1 MYKILIVDIETEN
14 RPWYGQVAS
23 PFNPENYIVAP
34 GWRVD
39 TVHDDGSI
47 DEGEVQYR
55 YFHSAEEADA
65 GADWFNVLDECSIMV
80 AHNSMFEQKWFLSKH
95 RSVLEAFLKRG
106 GRIACTQQA
115 EYLISNQQELYPS
128 LDETAIKYGGTHKV
142 DGVKILWEQ
151 GYLTSQID
159 KDLLIE
165 YLAGPSGDIE
175 NTAITFY
182 GQMAK
187 LEELGMTQM
196 FWERCEAKLAFGYCE
211 WFGLHVDP
219 EVAEKN
225 RAAQEAEI
233 ASLREQLQGLLP
245 ADLPPEVEF
254 SWTSRYDLS
263 ALIYGGPVKGRI
275 KVPYDPPQY
284 VKIDCVETL
293 DGDQLPWKDGEIYVD
308 GEWYEPAALEQLEQV
323 AFKRYASGK
332 NKGQIKVVRVD
343 SDEEKLKWGELVYQ
357 MPGLVKLEELPDVI
371 KAKYLGKRA
380 EFRGS
385 QFLCDGVTPVYSTAE
400 DALKGLKNFVPE
412 VKLMVE
418 LSKLEKDTGTYYL
431 RTEYNKDGSVK
442 EVKGML
448 QFVQKEDNIV
458 HHSLNTEATTTTRLS
473 SSRPNLQ
480 NLPRADEDADGEAKS
495 RVKEMFTSRFGA
507 QGRIIEVDYSALEVV
522 MLCAMTK
529 DMDLLKL
536 LQAGTDMH
544 CYRLAFQ
551 LGEPY
556 EEVLAKVKDEKHPE
570 HGKYKALRSNIKP
583 LSFADQYGASA
594 AGLAFNTGCTI
605 EFAEQ
610 FQENEAK
617 LFPIS
622 RGYRQVIIDEVN
634 RTGSQPSGIHRE
646 MYDNGRWGV
655 YRRGYFAGPSTTR
668 YSFRQHPTW
677 DKESRQEIMAFKPTQ
692 MANYPFQGEAGF
704 MMSSSMGRICRWL
717 ISKDWFD
724 NQVCLINNVHDAA
737 YMDAANEAVGREAA
751 LGAKAIMEDAPR
763 HLTALWPAYDMA
775 DVPFP
780 AAAEMGPSMMTK
792 THVE

>member
-1 MYKILIVDIETEN
+1 MYKIFITDLETEN
-14 RPWYGQVAS
+14 KPWYGQVAS

-39 TVHDDGSI
+39 TVHDDGSV
-47 DEGEVQYR
+47 EVGETKWR
-55 YFHSAEEADA
+55 YFASAEEADA
-65 GADWFNVLDECSIMV
+65 GADWFDELEGCAIMV
-80 AHNSMFEQKWFLSKH
+80 AHNSMFEQKWFLSKY
-95 RSVLEAFLKRG
+95 RERFEAFLKAG
-106 GRIACTQQA
+106 GRLACTQMA
-115 EYLISNQQELYPS
+115 EYLITAQQELYPS
-128 LDETAIKYGGTHKV
+128 LDETAVKYGGTHKV

-165 YLAGPSGDIE
+165 YLAGPSGDID
-175 NTAITFY
+175 NTALTFY
-182 GQMAK
+182 GQQEK
-187 LEELGMTQM
+187 LAEMGMTDM
-196 FWERCEAKLAFGYCE
+196 YWERCDSKLAFGYCE

-219 EVAEKN
+219 EVAERN

-233 ASLREQLQGLLP
+233 AEMRAKLNELLP
-245 ADLPPEVEF
+245 KDMPDWIEF
-254 SWTSRYDLS
+254 SWTSRYDVS
-263 ALIYGGPVKGRI
+263 ALIYGGPVKGRF
-275 KVPYDPPQY
+275 KGPYSPPQY
-284 VKIDCVETL
+284 VKDDFYKFTDGSRISVSDWAELSSCQHDSLVLDHGAIET
-293 DGDQLPWKDGEIYVD
+293 
-308 GEWYEPAALEQLEQV
+308 
-323 AFKRYASGK
+323 FKAGK
-332 NKGQIKVVRVD
+332 NKGGMKVYRED
-343 SDEEKLKWGELVYQ
+343 TDEEKLKWHEGSYQ
-357 MPGLVKLEELPDVI
+357 MPGLVDLTTLPDVI
-371 KAKYLGKRA
+371 SSKYLGKRA
-380 EFRGS
+380 EFRGA
-385 QFLCDGVTPVYSTAE
+385 QTLCDGETPVYSTSE
-400 DALKGLKNFVPE
+400 EALKGLKNYVPE
-412 VKLMVE
+412 VKLMVT
-418 LSKLEKDTGTYYL
+418 LAKLEKDTGTYYS
-431 RTEYNKDGSVK
+431 RTEYNADGTVK

-448 QFVQKEDNIV
+448 QYVQKEDNIV
-458 HHSLNTEATTTTRLS
+458 HHSLNTEATVTTRLS

-495 RVKEMFTSRFGA
+495 RVKEMFTSRFGP

-556 EEVLAKVKDEKHPE
+556 EEVLAKVKDESHPE

-594 AGLAFNTGCTI
+594 AGLAFNTGCSL

-622 RGYRQVIIDEVN
+622 RGYRQVIVDEVN
-634 RTGSQPSGIHRE
+634 RTGNLPGSIHRE
-646 MYDNGRWGV
+646 MYDNGQWGV
-655 YRRGYFAGPSTTR
+655 YRRGYFTGPSTTR
-668 YSFRQHPTW
+668 YSFRQQKTW
-677 DKESRQEIMAFKPTQ
+677 DKESRSEIMAYKPTQ

-717 ISKDWFD
+717 ISVDWFD
-724 NQVCLINNVHDAA
+724 NQVCLINNVHDAC
-737 YMDAANEAVGREAA
+737 YMDAANDTVARTAG

-763 HLTALWPAYDMA
+763 HLTELWPAYDMA

-780 AAAEMGPSMMTK
+780 AACEIGVNMMEK
-792 THVE
+792 HHIE